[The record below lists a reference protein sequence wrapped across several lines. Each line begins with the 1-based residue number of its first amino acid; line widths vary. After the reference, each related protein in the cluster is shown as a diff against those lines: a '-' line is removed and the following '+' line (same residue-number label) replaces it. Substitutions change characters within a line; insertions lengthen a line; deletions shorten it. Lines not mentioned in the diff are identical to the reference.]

1 MIAAGISTA
10 SVARLPDITDCNY
23 IVIHMSSIQQQ
34 VRTIIINPHNINR
47 NTGTGHLI
55 ESPRNVVRQRKCGD
69 EISEIPRIYILTEVN
84 I

>member
-1 MIAAGISTA
+1 
-10 SVARLPDITDCNY
+10 
-23 IVIHMSSIQQQ
+23 MSSNQQQ
-34 VRTIIINPHNINR
+34 SGFIIINPHNNR
-47 NTGTGHLI
+47 TGTGHLI